1 MSPDFYDYFEFGT
14 VDVSNTGLAVFLI
27 VYLVVMLLM
36 FAYSIMVYI
45 FHSLGLYTI
54 ANRRGIHH
62 PWLAWIPIGDV
73 WILGSIADQY
83 RYVAKGQVKSRR
95 KTLVG
100 LLIAMFVMLFIMM
113 GGIIA
118 LAITGIGSEF
128 NEAFSDSSMIAP
140 LVIFMVSYV
149 AIMVIAVV
157 TTVYQF
163 ISYYDLFYS
172 CNPNNAVAFL
182 VLSIFFNFLLPFF
195 VFACRKKDL
204 GMPPRRVQ
212 VPAAPWQPAP
222 APVQPVWQNVVTP
235 QPPVVDEV
243 PVVQEETPA
252 ETEPVVEESPAEE

>member
-1 MSPDFYDYFEFGT
+1 MSADFYDFFDFGGM
-14 VDVSNTGLAVFLI
+14 DATGLGIFFAVYFVMWLI
-27 VYLVVMLLM
+27 AMG
-36 FAYSIMVYI
+36 YSIMVYI
-45 FHSLGLYTI
+45 FHALGLYTI

-62 PWLAWIPIGDV
+62 PWLAWLPVGDV

-100 LLIAMFVMLFIMM
+100 LIIAMFVLLFVMM

-118 LAITGIGSEF
+118 LVITGVSSEF
-128 NEAFSDSSMIAP
+128 DMSVSDSSMIVP
-140 LVIFMVSYV
+140 MVVLIVSYV
-149 AIMVIAVV
+149 AVMVVAVV
-157 TTVYQF
+157 ATVYQY

-182 VLSIFFNFLLPFF
+182 VLSIFFNFLLPYF

-212 VPAAPWQPAP
+212 VPMAPWQPAP
-222 APVQPVWQNVVTP
+222 APAQPVWQNAVVQPTVE
-235 QPPVVDEV
+235 QPPVE
-243 PVVQEETPA
+243 QEPETPEA
-252 ETEPVVEESPAEE
+252 ESAPEEQTTEE